1 MKNGQ
6 PMLSFQ
12 LMGGSQQAQ
21 GHMQVLVNL
30 FDLGANLQ
38 AASDMARFSHDQAS
52 NRLEMESQLYNLVG
66 SQLKALGHEPV
77 SANGAPM
84 GGFQA
89 IMITSESDGS
99 PVYRAGSDHPRGC
112 YRRTGAWPV
121 AGNSL
126 GNSSR

>member
-1 MKNGQ
+1 MKESQ
-6 PMLSFQ
+6 PVLAFQ

-66 SQLKALGHEPV
+66 SQLKAWGHEPV
-77 SANGAPM
+77 PANGAPM

-89 IMITSESDGS
+89 IMINPGGDGAR
-99 PVYRAGSDHPRGC
+99 VYRAGSDHRKDGQAV
-112 YRRTGAWPV
+112 GW
-121 AGNSL
+121 
-126 GNSSR
+126 